1 MPTSDSSTEFTISFS
16 RWMRALT
23 IPLLAGPNHCRITV
37 LPERIQVS
45 MGVGGWEFSADIDRS
60 AIVEV
65 TQASG
70 RVWAWGAHGWRG
82 RWLVNGSS
90 RGLVRLTLDPR
101 QRGRCL
107 GFPLKLRELTVSLDD
122 PAGFIDLLQDTGIGD
137 ATGS

>member
-1 MPTSDSSTEFTISFS
+1 
-16 RWMRALT
+16 
-23 IPLLAGPNHCRITV
+23 
-37 LPERIQVS
+37 
-45 MGVGGWEFSADIDRS
+45 MGVGGWEFSADIDRT

-70 RVWAWGAHGWRG
+70 RVWAWGAHGWRV

-107 GFPLKLRELTVSLDD
+107 GFPLNLGELTVSLDD
-122 PAGFIDLLQDTGIGD
+122 PVGFIDLLQDTGNDD

>member
-1 MPTSDSSTEFTISFS
+1 MPISDSSTEVTMSFS

-23 IPLLAGPNHCRITV
+23 IPLLAGPAHCRVTV
-37 LPERIQVS
+37 LADRVQVS
-45 MGVGGWEFSADIDRS
+45 MGVGGWEFAADIDRS

-65 TQASG
+65 TQTTG

-107 GFPLKLRELTVSLDD
+107 GFPLRLREVTLSLDD
-122 PAGFIDLLQDTGIGD
+122 PAGFIEVLHGTGNGD
-137 ATGS
+137 AAGS